1 MNKQIIDKL
10 ECYAQ
15 ILEEHFHDMMDVD
28 FAIENGKMYILSAC
42 IGKRL
47 KSANLKIVMSMFCEG
62 KMSVED
68 VIKKIPY
75 QQIEEVLDEEKL
87 VNADELELL
96 GTGVPASRGARAAKI
111 CFSIN
116 EAEHLI
122 NEKEQFIFCQIELSP
137 ETMGIVCSKYC
148 QGVIT
153 ARGGMTSHA
162 SVACRGMNK
171 PCVAGFGDFNKM
183 KNAICALGSSVTIDG
198 SNGNI
203 YAGLGRF
210 EKVNCNVVEIKLL
223 YELLLVIIKYNIIN
237 NETIPLIWRLWDVI
251 VLHKRYGGND
261 NTKQFVKK
269 RDSEYVSFKPP
280 SRDEIENIF
289 SKLQCVSNVDL
300 MVEDFVG
307 FLFSQLSA
315 QVPMGKHYLYMRP
328 LMNPMDT
335 VRYNKAHIKT
345 NYSEPAGIQL
355 TGVEF
360 FHVNRY
366 VDFLLDIY
374 SVKIYFCTEFFDNNE
389 KKSNNILYYPLNYLD
404 FTNPDGEGLI
414 INTYNAK
421 SVVVYI
427 NDVLIPENKLMYIYH
442 LLRRRKYHWT
452 WYDENNISKNE
463 ILDYLR
469 TGIFH
474 KDNNSKI
481 YLLCEEMQLL
491 NKGDITLAGQSLI
504 GSENMGNNRN
514 IDYILDEVILRGY
527 DDKSSEYDDFL
538 FLIQKKE
545 FKDLIALE
553 LYEYYFWNERH
564 EFDLQLL
571 NEIVDSVCN
580 YFNDPAVIQ
589 QIESGLLQN
598 LPSVIIVSMVNAIWS
613 KMKKLRNKKNELPDE
628 DNSWMRLKNNVR
640 KIDREFSN
648 HDYVVTDDIERIFGA
663 SREEIQPLLKL
674 CGCKC
679 FIDKKRSIWIK
690 VGTKEERIR
699 EILKNN
705 KFKNK

>member
-1 MNKQIIDKL
+1 MDEQIIDKL
-10 ECYAQ
+10 EHYAQ
-15 ILEEHFHDMMDVD
+15 IIEEHFHDMMDVD
-28 FAIENGKMYILSAC
+28 FTIENGKIYILTAR

-47 KSANLKIVMSMFCEG
+47 ELANLKIVMSMFCEG

-68 VIKKIPY
+68 VVKKIPY
-75 QQIEEVLDEEKL
+75 QQIENILDEEKL

-96 GTGVPASRGARAAKI
+96 GKGLPASRGARAAKI
-111 CFSIN
+111 CFSFN

-122 NEKEQFIFCQIELSP
+122 DAKEQFIFCQIEFFP
-137 ETMGIVCSKYC
+137 EMMRIICSKYC

-162 SVACRGMNK
+162 SVICRGINK
-171 PCVAGFGDFNKM
+171 PCVVGFGDFNKM
-183 KNAICALGSSVTIDG
+183 KNAILALGSNVTIDG
-198 SNGNI
+198 SSGNI
-203 YAGLGRF
+203 YVGLGKF
-210 EKVNCNVVEIKLL
+210 EKINCNVEEIKLL
-223 YELLLVIIKYNIIN
+223 YELLLVIIKNNIIT

-269 RDSEYVSFKPP
+269 KSFEYVSFKQP
-280 SRDEIENIF
+280 SSDEIENIF
-289 SKLQCVSNVDL
+289 LKLQSVSNANL

-335 VRYNKAHIKT
+335 VKYNKTHIKT
-345 NYSEPAGIQL
+345 NYGEPAGIQL
-355 TGVEF
+355 TGIEF
-360 FHVNRY
+360 FYVNRY

-374 SVKIYFCTEFFDNNE
+374 SVKIYFCTEFFNNE
-389 KKSNNILYYPLNYLD
+389 EKLYYPLNYLD

-421 SVVVYI
+421 SVEVYI
-427 NDVLIPENKLMYIYH
+427 NDVLVPKDKLMYIYH
-442 LLRRRKYHWT
+442 FLRRRKYYWS

-469 TGIFH
+469 TDTFR

-481 YLLCEEMQLL
+481 HLLCEKMQLL
-491 NKGDITLAGQSLI
+491 NKGGITLTGKSLI
-504 GSENMGNNRN
+504 GKEKMENNRN

-527 DDKSSEYDDFL
+527 DVKSSECDDFL

-580 YFNDPAVIQ
+580 YFNNPKVIQ

-598 LPSVIIVSMVNAIWS
+598 LPSAIVISMVTTIWS
-613 KMKKLRNKKNELPDE
+613 KMKNLRSKKNESADE
-628 DNSWMRLKNNVR
+628 DDSWIRIKDNMR

-648 HDYVVTDDIERIFGA
+648 HDYVVSDDIERIFEA

-679 FIDKKRSIWIK
+679 FINKKRSIWIK

-705 KFKNK
+705 KFKYK